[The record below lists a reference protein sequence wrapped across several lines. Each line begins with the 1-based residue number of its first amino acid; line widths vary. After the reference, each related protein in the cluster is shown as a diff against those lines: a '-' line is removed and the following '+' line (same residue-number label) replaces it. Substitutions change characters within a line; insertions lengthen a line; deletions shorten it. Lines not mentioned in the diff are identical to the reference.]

1 MEIFLAK
8 NELITFEGDARN
20 LNLTCLNGTVW
31 LTQRNDPTD
40 HIIQT
45 GASFTGNR
53 KGRIVVIALDAANL
67 LLAAPRAFPRIS
79 GVNRKHSYR
88 IDRTPPQQRLEIKEQ
103 PWIIPTTDA

>member
-20 LNLTCLNGTVW
+20 LTLTCLNGTVW

-45 GASFTGNR
+45 GASVRVNR
-53 KGRIVVIALDAANL
+53 KGRVVVIALNASNL
-67 LLAAPRAFPRIS
+67 TLAAPRAFPRIS
-79 GVNRKHSYR
+79 GVDRKHSCR
-88 IDRTPPQQRLEIKEQ
+88 IDRTPCCENRKWRSSLG
-103 PWIIPTTDA
+103 